1 MSTIQTQPYTVEPFD
16 PDEDN
21 VDEWLEAHRDA
32 LEYEANSDA
41 PDAWVF
47 ERALA
52 YVDSVD
58 GEVSSS

>member
-1 MSTIQTQPYTVEPFD
+1 MNQLQRQPYDVEPFD
-16 PDEDN
+16 PDEDD

-32 LEYEANSDA
+32 LEYEAASDA

-52 YVDSVD
+52 YVES